1 MTIGILTAAP
11 WLIDGD
17 FQWLELY
24 VALTSAL
31 MFALLLWAI
40 YLAMID
46 TRLINGIERQPLEFD
61 ILYRR
66 PFIAIGRQNLRV
78 ALAFVGGTTIAILF
92 TFSPD
97 EAFEFGNLLVYGLLT
112 LVTLLIFF
120 LPMTQTHRILRG
132 AKIKEVDT
140 ANRRLA
146 DAYDVLKALSDDD
159 RERILTFSTE
169 VKLWKDYEE
178 RLKSVNTWPYE
189 LGMLRT
195 LLLSVLIPIAA
206 SQLQRLAAQWLS

>member
-1 MTIGILTAAP
+1 MPNAFTLPVRSSKLRNLIITRILSLYQDEEIDSLREISTLGDASFDALISKSSATSRKGTPITLAVGLTIGILIAAP

-31 MFALLLWAI
+31 MFALLVWVI

-78 ALAFVGGTTIAILF
+78 ALAFVGGTTIA
-92 TFSPD
+92 
-97 EAFEFGNLLVYGLLT
+97 
-112 LVTLLIFF
+112 
-120 LPMTQTHRILRG
+120 
-132 AKIKEVDT
+132 
-140 ANRRLA
+140 
-146 DAYDVLKALSDDD
+146 
-159 RERILTFSTE
+159 
-169 VKLWKDYEE
+169 
-178 RLKSVNTWPYE
+178 
-189 LGMLRT
+189 
-195 LLLSVLIPIAA
+195 A